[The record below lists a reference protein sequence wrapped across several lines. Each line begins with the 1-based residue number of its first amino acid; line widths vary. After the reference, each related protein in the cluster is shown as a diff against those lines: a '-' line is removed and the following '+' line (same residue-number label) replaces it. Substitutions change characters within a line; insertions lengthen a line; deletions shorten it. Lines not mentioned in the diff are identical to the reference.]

1 MLKGKG
7 AVCVSRD
14 EEEARYLCMV
24 LEKTAMAAY
33 FAKKNGYAS
42 PLPDKI
48 AKEYRKH
55 YLEKYSKLI

>member
-1 MLKGKG
+1 
-7 AVCVSRD
+7 
-14 EEEARYLCMV
+14 MV

-33 FAKKNGYAS
+33 FAKKNGYTS